1 MSINGQQTRAVSKT
15 AQRGSSA
22 VEFAFVFPIL
32 FLLVYGV
39 IVYSYVYVVQQSIT
53 FNAQQFAEA
62 AVAVNPLPEA
72 DLAERIEA
80 RVNAVAT
87 QSLGWLPTQQRTRLT
102 GANGGNQYTQ
112 IVSVATD
119 ESVVKVTVEFS
130 VTGLFP
136 ALDFPVVGK
145 IPPLPSKL
153 RAQAVAR
160 I

>member
-1 MSINGQQTRAVSKT
+1 MKAMTRMHPSQAKS
-15 AQRGSSA
+15 AQRGASA

-39 IVYSYVYVVQQSIT
+39 IVYSYVYVLQQSIT

-62 AVAVNPLPEA
+62 AVAVNPTPEA

-87 QSLGWLPTQQRTRLT
+87 QSLGWLPTRQRTRLT
-102 GANGGNQYTQ
+102 GANGSNKYTE

-119 ESVVKVTVEFS
+119 ESVVKVTVEFT

-136 ALDFPVVGK
+136 ALDFPIVGK
-145 IPPLPSKL
+145 IPPLPDRL